1 MTFLRASPAV
11 VLACAQLAASLPTCN
26 NVHDQ
31 LGLVQSHLDISR
43 AGHVLQA
50 NAWQAVSKVKSAAQA
65 PRAQELLQVAF
76 NVVNVTAAQ
85 DFDPFV
91 LHGPDPT
98 VLGSDDRVE
107 YIWKHDVFPG
117 QGHTWRNDG
126 DEGVNFFTAAPARD
140 WVILA
145 VASAVLCFLDVVL
158 LQRFPDTFRVHI
170 CCIFF
175 WIAVAVG
182 YDMIVWNRM
191 GKQKAIEWISGYVL
205 EWMLS
210 MDNLFVFHLIFKT
223 YKTPANQIHKAVF
236 VGVIGAVVMRLV
248 FFMVVSTLLRLS
260 RWIRFPFGI
269 LLIYSGVQAARG
281 DDDEEDVQD
290 TMMIRGLKWCLGRRF
305 TGSYDEEGHAM
316 FVWDGEQG
324 LQVTLLLMVI
334 FCLEATDILFA
345 VDSVSAKVAQIPD
358 QYVAFSS
365 SVIAMY
371 GLRAMFF
378 VVEDLVE
385 AFDLLQYGLCLILVF
400 IGLELMFARYL
411 HLASSTVCIMILS
424 VFIICIVGSQVK
436 KKFAKSDVDAK
447 SVQSDIKSEK
457 SDIKSEKS
465 GDKLEET
472 YEVK

>member
-1 MTFLRASPAV
+1 
-11 VLACAQLAASLPTCN
+11 VLGADADADAGDWQVTPKVNRTTE
-26 NVHDQ
+26 
-31 LGLVQSHLDISR
+31 VQARPS
-43 AGHVLQA
+43 
-50 NAWQAVSKVKSAAQA
+50 
-65 PRAQELLQVAF
+65 LLQVAF
-76 NVVNVTAAQ
+76 DFWNITAAQ

-91 LHGPDPT
+91 RYGPDPN
-98 VLGSDDRVE
+98 VLNSDDRVE

-117 QGHTWRNDG
+117 KGHTWRNDG
-126 DEGVNFFTAAPARD
+126 DEGLNFFKAAPAQD

-145 VASAVLCFLDVVL
+145 VSCAVLCFLDVVV
-158 LQRFPDTFRVHI
+158 LQRFSDSFRVHLA
-170 CCIFF
+170 CIIF
-175 WIAVAVG
+175 WVIIAAC
-182 YDMIVWNRM
+182 YDAIVWQRM

-269 LLIYSGVQAARG
+269 LLIYSGIQAARG
-281 DDDEEDVQD
+281 DDDEEDAEE
-290 TMMIRGLKWCLGRRF
+290 TFLIRGLRWLLGKRF
-305 TGSYDEEGHAM
+305 TGKYDEEGHAM
-316 FVWDGEQG
+316 FVWDNERG

-358 QYVAFSS
+358 QYIAFSS

-378 VVEDLVE
+378 VVQDMVE
-385 AFDLLQYGLCLILVF
+385 MFDLLQYGLCLILVF
-400 IGLELMFARYL
+400 IGIELMFARYL
-411 HLASSTVCIMILS
+411 HLASSTVCIMIIA
-424 VFIICIVGSQVK
+424 VFTICIIGSQVK
-436 KKFAKSDVDAK
+436 KKLVKSNPEKDKLDEVK
-447 SVQSDIKSEK
+447 SEESEILLKKALPDFVSEKKQSDAALDKHEK
-457 SDIKSEKS
+457 
-465 GDKLEET
+465 
-472 YEVK
+472 